1 MKLRLIALFGGF
13 AAALP
18 AVHNQS
24 EYEYVVIGSGPGGGS
39 LAANL
44 ARAGHSVL
52 LLEAGGDSGDTLLQQ
67 IPAAADQASEDPAMS
82 WSFFVNHY
90 QNETQARRDSKYT
103 YRLPNGTLWHGLDPP
118 DNAEPLGILYP
129 RGATLGG
136 SGQLN
141 AMNFA
146 LPPDSDWDYIAELT
160 GDETWASENMR
171 WHYID
176 VENCTYVPEGTP
188 GHGFDG
194 YISSNRNNVSFITDR
209 PGVVE
214 VLQRAFNA
222 TEGID
227 VETAKEI
234 GELMQRDLNRH
245 EPDRYEPGLYQLP
258 LHIDGEKRR
267 SGSWHYV
274 TETLNAK
281 CADGSPL
288 FPLTLS
294 THSLATRVL
303 FKDGPGG
310 KPKAHGVEY
319 LEGEGLYSADTRYDA
334 TESGRLINVTA
345 SKEVIVAGGAFNTP
359 QILKLS
365 GVGPREELESHGI
378 PVVVDLP
385 AVGNYLQDNYE
396 GGVTVE
402 ASVPW
407 ENNPFANCTFT
418 LQPDDPC
425 LQEWEA
431 SHTGPYGEGAAPL
444 GLLYRS
450 SVSETKYSDSFLFG
464 AAGVVFRG
472 YFPGYSRE
480 VAPPTSWFWSV
491 VKMQT
496 GNQAGTVTL
505 RSSDPR
511 EAPEINFNFF
521 AEQGQRDLQ
530 AIQEAMEHTLRIFNA
545 TGEPYSPFTVVEP
558 RPGIDMKQAIMDEA
572 FSHHATSTCR
582 MGPAGDMKY
591 CVDSEFKVNGVDGL
605 RVVDASI
612 FPRTPGGF
620 PVAPT
625 FMISQKAFETII
637 KSQKSLG

>member
-1 MKLRLIALFGGF
+1 MKLGLISLFGGL
-13 AAALP
+13 AAASP
-18 AVHNQS
+18 AANSHS
-24 EYEYVVIGSGPGGGS
+24 KYEYIIIGSGPGGGS

-52 LLEAGGDSGDTLLQQ
+52 LLEAGGDDGDSLLQQ
-67 IPAAADQASEDPAMS
+67 IPAMADMVSEDPAMS
-82 WSFFVNHY
+82 WSFYVNHY

-103 YRLPNGTLWHGLDPP
+103 YRLPNGTLWYGLDPP
-118 DNAEPLGILYP
+118 EDAEPLGILYP
-129 RGATLGG
+129 RGATVGG
-136 SGQLN
+136 SAQLN

-146 LPPDSDWDYIAELT
+146 LPPDSDWDDIAELT
-160 GDETWASENMR
+160 GDETWNAENMR
-171 WHYID
+171 RYYIE
-176 VENCTYVPEGTP
+176 VEKCTYVPEGTA

-194 YISSNRNNVSFITDR
+194 YVASNRNNISFVTGR
-209 PGVVE
+209 PGVAE
-214 VLQRAFNA
+214 VLQHAFNA

-227 VETAKEI
+227 VQSAEVV
-234 GELMQRDLNRH
+234 GELMQRDLNRDD
-245 EPDRYEPGLYQLP
+245 PDRYAPGLFQLP

-267 SGSWHYV
+267 SGSWAYLHD
-274 TETLNAK
+274 TLSARHANGK
-281 CADGSPL
+281 PRYH
-288 FPLTLS
+288 LTLS

-303 FKDGPGG
+303 FKKDRDG
-310 KPKAHGVEY
+310 KPRASGVEY
-319 LEGEGLYSADTRYDA
+319 LKGEGLYSADKRYDA
-334 TESGRLINVTA
+334 TDSGRLINVTA
-345 SKEVIVAGGAFNTP
+345 SKEVIVAGGSFNTP

-378 PVVVDLP
+378 PVVVELP
-385 AVGNYLQDNYE
+385 AVGNFLQDNYE

-407 ENNPFANCTFT
+407 ENNPFANCAFT

-425 LQEWEA
+425 LQEWQT

-450 SVSETKYSDSFLFG
+450 SVSETEQSDTFLFG

-472 YFPGYSRE
+472 YYPGYSTDTF
-480 VAPPTSWFWSV
+480 PPTSWFWSV

-505 RSSDPR
+505 RSADPR

-521 AEQGQRDLQ
+521 AEQGERDLQ
-530 AIQEAMEHTLRIFNA
+530 AIQEAVEHTLRIFNA
-545 TGEPYSPFTVVEP
+545 TGAPYSPFKIVEP
-558 RPGIDMKQAIMDEA
+558 HPGVDMKQAIMDEA

-582 MGPAGDMKY
+582 MGPAGDKSY
-591 CVDSEFKVNGVDGL
+591 CVDSEFKVNGVNGL

-620 PVAPT
+620 PAAPT
-625 FMISQKAFETII
+625 FMISQKAFETIL
-637 KSQKSLG
+637 KSQKH